1 MSFPSSRGGFDS
13 RSPLH
18 SERFISVSG
27 MFFKAILSELDKY
40 IPEGNPRKWAKLSND
55 IDFRRLQLTLLKEI
69 LIELKQIN
77 AK

>member
-1 MSFPSSRGGFDS
+1 MAD
-13 RSPLH
+13 
-18 SERFISVSG
+18 
-27 MFFKAILSELDKY
+27 ILSELDNY
-40 IPEGNPRKWAKLSND
+40 IPEENPRKWAKLSND

>member
-1 MSFPSSRGGFDS
+1 MVD
-13 RSPLH
+13 
-18 SERFISVSG
+18 
-27 MFFKAILSELDKY
+27 ILSELDRY
-40 IPEGNPRKWAKLSND
+40 IPEDNPRKWAKLSSD

>member
-1 MSFPSSRGGFDS
+1 MAD
-13 RSPLH
+13 
-18 SERFISVSG
+18 
-27 MFFKAILSELDKY
+27 ILSELDKY
-40 IPEGNPRKWAKLSND
+40 IPEDNPRRWTKLSSD

>member
-1 MSFPSSRGGFDS
+1 LNGLVVRKGVHDMAD
-13 RSPLH
+13 
-18 SERFISVSG
+18 
-27 MFFKAILSELDKY
+27 ILSELDKY
-40 IPEGNPRKWAKLSND
+40 IPEGNPRKWAKLSSD